1 MKCHF
6 RLISL
11 MLVFSFILPSFV
23 YAQYINP
30 SYHWKV
36 IETSHFIII
45 YPEGFEDIAEEASII
60 AEDVHKSLVKFI
72 KPSST
77 DKTAIVLLDN
87 SDFANGLT
95 NPLDK
100 SIRIWLVNPNEL
112 EIGSKFDSWLR
123 LVITHEYMHI
133 LHLDQVR
140 GTSKIFRD
148 IFGRII
154 LPNQFLPYWMIEGY
168 TVYAETYYAS
178 GGRANDTLFD
188 MYLREMYRNNKLL
201 EPDQVSSYDSLNS
214 WPLGSAVYLY
224 GGSIFEY
231 IAKKYGEDKL
241 KRISELTSSY
251 IPVLMGPDLAIKEVL
266 GIDYKTLWR
275 EWKDYIGARYDKQIE
290 EVKKEG
296 ITDTKRLTRWGYRTS
311 SPIVSSD
318 GAFVLYSFSNP
329 YYMPGLRMLELGDGK
344 DTFLIKG
351 EVYGKPAISLDRRY
365 AIYSKID
372 YTDIFNLYLDL
383 YRLDLGNK
391 TEERLTKGLRAYNP
405 VFLSENTIL
414 FLRRDSG
421 RVDIGMMKLDSN
433 SVSTFLS
440 FSRDTQ
446 VKSMS
451 ISPDRKFLALSIW
464 KEGGY
469 QDIYLI
475 DLEKK
480 TLTQVTSDKATDGSP
495 EFSRDGRYII
505 FSSDRSGIYNLY
517 AYDIQEKKF
526 YRVTNLFGGAFEP
539 TISEDKIIFIGY
551 SYEGYDVYAVEYMP
565 NMWKEV
571 EIKREEIPEITKE
584 IKLSYTSRD
593 YRSLDYILPRFWIP
607 LPFGF
612 LTYGQD
618 YLELNT
624 YFITFLYDISN
635 RVPVFSFDYSRR
647 LYNFS
652 LNLNINYDGDN
663 DTEML
668 YLSLPLKVSLFDV
681 ENLYVGLTRTKSN
694 DINYSLF
701 GQWNYSN
708 IDGNDYFIL
717 RRDALLYTELSL
729 DPNTSAVATIG
740 SWKGKIG
747 RPGSLQPSLGL
758 NLTLGVSNI
767 PDCFSLGGENETF
780 ALHGYEAGVDRGST
794 AFVGSIWL
802 EKPITSIY
810 RGLKLGEVF
819 LEDVK
824 AKLYLESGIAGND
837 IYTAR
842 LRGCVGGELS
852 VSTSIEYGMVP
863 LRLGLGVSKP
873 LESEYPAKIYII
885 LEGGF

>member
-1 MKCHF
+1 
-6 RLISL
+6 
-11 MLVFSFILPSFV
+11 MLLFSFMLSGLA

-30 SYHWKV
+30 SYRWKV

-45 YPEGFEDIAEEASII
+45 YPEGFEDIAKETGVI
-60 AEDVHKSLVKFI
+60 AEDVHKSLTKFI

-77 DKTAIVLLDN
+77 DKTAIILLDN

-100 SIRIWLVNPNEL
+100 SIRLWLVNPNEL

-133 LHLDQVR
+133 LHLDQVT
-140 GTSKIFRD
+140 GVNKILRD

-154 LPNQFLPYWMIEGY
+154 VPNQFLPYWMIEGY

-188 MYLREMYRNNKLL
+188 MYLREMYRNNKML
-201 EPDQVSSYDSLNS
+201 EPDQVSSYDSLNT
-214 WPLGSAVYLY
+214 WPLGSSVYLY
-224 GGSIFEY
+224 GGSILEY
-231 IAKKYGEDKL
+231 IAKRYGEDKL
-241 KRISELTSSY
+241 EKISELTSSY
-251 IPVLMGPDLAIKEVL
+251 IPVLMGPDLAIKKVL
-266 GIDYKTLWR
+266 GIDYKTLWK

-296 ITDTKRLTRWGYRTS
+296 ITSTKRLTRWGYKVS

-318 GAFVLYSFSNP
+318 GGFILYSFSNP
-329 YYMPGLRMLELGDGK
+329 YYMPGLRLLELNDGR
-344 DTFLIKG
+344 DTFLVKG
-351 EVYGKPAISLDRRY
+351 EVYGKPAISQDKRY
-365 AIYSKID
+365 AVYSKID
-372 YTDIFNLYLDL
+372 YTDAFNLYLDL
-383 YRLDLGNK
+383 YRLDLK
-391 TEERLTKGLRAYNP
+391 TKDEKRLTKGLRAYNP
-405 VFLSENTIL
+405 VFLSEDTIV
-414 FLRRDSG
+414 FLKKDSG
-421 RVDIGMMKLDSN
+421 RTDIGMMRLDSN
-433 SVSTFLS
+433 SISTFLS
-440 FSRDTQ
+440 FPRDTQ

-451 ISPDRKFLALSIW
+451 ISPDKKFLALSIW

-480 TLTQVTSDKATDGSP
+480 TLTQVTSDKATDGFP
-495 EFSRDGRYII
+495 EFSKDGRYII

-517 AYDIQEKKF
+517 AYDMQEKRF
-526 YRVTNLFGGAFEP
+526 YKVTNLFGGAFEP
-539 TISEDKIIFIGY
+539 TVGEGQIIFVGY
-551 SYEGYDVYAVEYMP
+551 SYEGYDIYAVEYKP
-565 NMWKEV
+565 SVWREV
-571 EIKREEIPEITKE
+571 EIEKEEVPEINRE
-584 IKLSYTSRD
+584 INLSYTSKD

-612 LTYGQD
+612 FTYGQD
-618 YLELNT
+618 YLEFNT
-624 YFITFLYDISN
+624 YFITFMYDISS
-635 RVPVFSFDYSRR
+635 RAPLFSLDYSRR

-663 DTEML
+663 DRETL
-668 YLSLPLKVSLFDV
+668 YISLPLNLSLFNV
-681 ENLYVGLTRTKSN
+681 ENLYVGLTRTST
-694 DINYSLF
+694 NYSLF
-701 GQWNYSN
+701 GQWSLSN
-708 IDGNDYFIL
+708 VDGNDRFIL
-717 RRDALLYTELSL
+717 RRDTLLYTELSL
-729 DPNTSAVATIG
+729 NPNTSAIASIG
-740 SWKGKIG
+740 SWKGRISK
-747 RPGSLQPSLGL
+747 PGSLQPSLGL
-758 NLTLGVSNI
+758 DLTLGVSNI
-767 PDCFSLGGENETF
+767 PNCFSLGGKDETF
-780 ALHGYEAGVDRGST
+780 TLHGYEAGIDKGST

-802 EKPITSIY
+802 EKSITDIY

-819 LEDVK
+819 LKDVK
-824 AKLYLESGIAGND
+824 GRLYLESGIAGND

-852 VSTSIEYGMVP
+852 FSTSIEYGMVP

-873 LESEYPAKIYII
+873 LESEYPTKVYII